1 MDQCR
6 LGNTFKHCRCLKMGK
21 LVDQH
26 HIIGVKQTNQNTG
39 QTSRPAGFFTDT
51 LKKKMTL
58 KSVSKRYTLQRW
70 W

>member
-6 LGNTFKHCRCLKMGK
+6 LGNIFKRLKMDK

-51 LKKKMTL
+51 
-58 KSVSKRYTLQRW
+58 
-70 W
+70 